1 MTRSHVV
8 RASQRFGPMFWLAI
22 VFAIAL
28 MLVSLVRHASA
39 QPPPPAAPPDCDS
52 IDFNQDGIFPDT
64 ADIDAFRDVLAGTPC
79 PACQD
84 IDFNNDGLFPDTADL
99 DAFLRVFSGGPC
111 HLPPADDGWTE
122 QPLAPGAIARYVSDF
137 GSASNDGLT
146 LQTPK
151 ASWPEVW
158 NATRSGTGDHVYIVD
173 RLTVP
178 QGLSLYS
185 KSGASPTARLVIRG
199 VRSDGKPGGA
209 TLITTTGGT
218 AAVYI
223 SGSRVSHFALM
234 DLDIQNADPATRR
247 NAGIETYI
255 NGTDWLI
262 EGLRVQGFR
271 SGINLQA
278 APADPITFVRF
289 RRCDFS
295 QNWST
300 TSHSQGAYLQNVQDV
315 DWDECVLSD
324 NGEGYPGGA
333 STMYNHQM
341 YVQQGSTRVTVRNTV
356 VGNSDGFSSATGLQ
370 MRWNE
375 QHAIGNLVINMAK
388 GITFGFGGM
397 KPYYPAQH
405 VTGSAM
411 GNFIV
416 GTADIGSGESNWRG
430 GEGIGFGLADGV
442 TISGNFI
449 IDGANA
455 RLGAIRSDEP
465 STNVRVIGNYSDWPT
480 PIMQWAGNAS
490 SAEPSNMVDVD
501 QEPRTVPRI
510 EAYLIHHGVT
520 PATKARFIELAREN
534 IRPGLPK
541 AWDAR
546 WTAEGYIRWAKAS
559 SN

>member
-1 MTRSHVV
+1 MTFRV
-8 RASQRFGPMFWLAI
+8 RPVRPLSFWTL
-22 VFAIAL
+22 FAAFVGMTAL
-28 MLVSLVRHASA
+28 CWSA
-39 QPPPPAAPPDCDS
+39 RAQCDS
-52 IDFNQDGIFPDT
+52 IDFNNDGVFPDT
-64 ADIDAFRDVLAGTPC
+64 QDREDFLSVFSGGPC
-79 PACQD
+79 STENCND
-84 IDFNNDGLFPDTADL
+84 IDFNNDGLFPDTKDI
-99 DAFLRVFSGGPC
+99 DAFVRVFSGGEC
-111 HLPPADDGWTE
+111 DDGWTE

-151 ASWPEVW
+151 ASWPETW
-158 NATRSGTGDHVYIVD
+158 SATRSGTGDHIYIVNQI
-173 RLTVP
+173 TVP
-178 QGLSLYS
+178 QGVSLYS

-209 TLITTTGGT
+209 KLITTTGGT

-255 NGTDWLI
+255 NGTDWLL

-397 KPYYPAQH
+397 KPYYPVQH

-411 GNFIV
+411 GNFV
-416 GTADIGSGESNWRG
+416 VDTSD
-430 GEGIGFGLADGV
+430 IGFGQPNERGGGGVEFGLANNF

-501 QEPRTVPRI
+501 HEPRTVPRI

-534 IRPGLPK
+534 RKGN
-541 AWDAR
+541 WDAR
-546 WTAEGYIRWAKAS
+546 WTAQGYIQWARTNTG